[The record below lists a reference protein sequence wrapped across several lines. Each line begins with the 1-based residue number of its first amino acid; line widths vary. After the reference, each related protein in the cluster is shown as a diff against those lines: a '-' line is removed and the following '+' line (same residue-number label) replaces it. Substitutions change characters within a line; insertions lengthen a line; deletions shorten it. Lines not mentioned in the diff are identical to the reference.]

1 MAARIS
7 VMAIIPARKGSKR
20 IPGKNLAVLGGKPL
34 VVRAIETALAS
45 DLQHVVVTTDDDLVL
60 ALCKNY
66 SVATINR
73 PAALCEDRVVLSE
86 VVIHA
91 MQNCGGRRF
100 DAVCL
105 MTPTAPLRLMTD
117 VTETI
122 DLLRD
127 HEEAK
132 FALTVTPYEHH
143 PYYAYK
149 EKEPG
154 SQLIVPAS
162 PLAFK
167 LDRVWLPTLWRP
179 VAVCHAGR
187 WDAIMQQKTIFGSP
201 AIPHVVPRERAVDI
215 DTPLDL
221 AWARYL
227 LGGKK

>member
-1 MAARIS
+1 
-7 VMAIIPARKGSKR
+7 MAIIPARKGSKR
-20 IPGKNLAVLGGKPL
+20 IPGKNLALLGGKPL

-45 DLQHVVVTTDDDLVL
+45 DLQHVVVTTDDDRVL

-66 SVATINR
+66 PSVATINR
-73 PAALCEDRVVLSE
+73 PAALCEDHVVLSA
-86 VVIHA
+86 VVLHA
-91 MQNCGGRRF
+91 MQNCGGRF

-105 MTPTAPLRLMTD
+105 MTPTAPLRLVTD

-122 DLLRD
+122 GLLQNY
-127 HEEAK
+127 EEAD

-154 SQLIVPAS
+154 SRLMVPAF
-162 PLAFK
+162 PFAFK
-167 LDRVWLPTLWRP
+167 LDRVRLPTLWRP

-187 WDAIMQQKTIFGSP
+187 WAAIMQQQTIFGAP
-201 AIPHVVPRERAVDI
+201 AIPNIIPRERAVDI

-227 LGGKK
+227 LGGEK